1 EEGEF
6 GSFIVSE
13 GSGSVFKDKR
23 VNGTGKIIALRRY
36 HKYWTT
42 KDRQEKNPLVGEF
55 EKMILDL
62 KEMKGRAI
70 RRFFEE
76 IDPLLGYG
84 FSICVV
90 PSSDP
95 LVKNSGMSILGRM
108 LAGNGRK
115 DKVGFLV
122 RHSKIQKLAGGGDR
136 SKYVHFG
143 SIRVSEDMSVEG
155 ENVLLLDDITTSGNS
170 LLACRDILIA
180 NGAKRVEMLALGRT
194 DEGGIN
200 LLEEKARG
208 SVGDGFTE
216 IGKESVEMMDLGRT
230 GEGGI
235 NPYEEKGRESVAA
248 SFVEPVGTFEHAK
261 AREAMEETGIRAKI
275 IRYFKPQ
282 PSVLC

>member
-1 EEGEF
+1 M
-6 GSFIVSE
+6 
-13 GSGSVFKDKR
+13 GSVFKDKR
-23 VNGTGKIIALRRY
+23 VNGTGRIIALRRY

-42 KDRQEKNPLVGEF
+42 KDRQEKNPLAGEF
-55 EKMILDL
+55 EKRVLDL

-115 DKVGFLV
+115 DKVGFLI
-122 RHSKIQKLAGGGDR
+122 RHSKIQKLASGGDR

-143 SIRVSEDMSVEG
+143 SIRVSDDMRVEG
-155 ENVLLLDDITTSGNS
+155 EDVLLLDDITTSGNS

-208 SVGDGFTE
+208 SVGDGFAE
-216 IGKESVEMMDLGRT
+216 IGKESVEMLDLGRIGVGWT
-230 GEGGI
+230 NLLER
-235 NPYEEKGRESVAA
+235 KGRESGADGYTEI
-248 SFVEPVGTFEHAK
+248 VETFEQTEC
-261 AREAMEETGIRAKI
+261 REAME
-275 IRYFKPQ
+275 
-282 PSVLC
+282 